1 MAIKVN
7 GTTVIND
14 SKQLQNVASLDS
26 TTIATIGANV
36 SSGFEDNNS
45 TFPSSAGTWAQYE
58 NNNRYSKNQV
68 GKVMTDAIPTG
79 LIVFE
84 KSFGSTDQMVYIK
97 GNLNAQSA
105 SSSGGHGGWCN
116 MWMDYGSSSWR
127 QIKGFI
133 YSMYDDPTA
142 SVAFDLGVQFVPA
155 NKKIY
160 VLAGVYP
167 SGRAGIYF
175 AANSISLDY
184 YTMPVT

>member
-36 SSGFEDNNS
+36 SSGFEDNTS
-45 TFPSSAGTWAQYE
+45 TFPSSAGTFAQYE
-58 NNNRYSKNQV
+58 NNNRYSQNNV
-68 GKVMTDAIPTG
+68 GKVMTDAPPSG
-79 LIVFE
+79 LIVCE
-84 KSFGSTDQMVYIK
+84 KSFGSTEQMIYMK
-97 GNLNAQSA
+97 GNIVAQA
-105 SSSGGHGGWCN
+105 GSSSGHGGFIN
-116 MWMDYGSSSWR
+116 IWMDYGSGSWR
-127 QIKGFI
+127 QLKGIVYNMFG
-133 YSMYDDPTA
+133 DPSGTY
-142 SVAFDLGVQFVPA
+142 AFDLGVQFIPA

>member
-36 SSGFEDNNS
+36 SSGFDDNNS
-45 TFPSSAGTWAQYE
+45 TFPSSAGTFAQYE
-58 NNNRYSKNQV
+58 NNNRYAQNSV
-68 GKVMTDAIPTG
+68 GKIMTDAIPTG

-84 KSFGSTDQMVYIK
+84 KSFGNTDQMVYMK
-97 GNLNAQSA
+97 GTLVAQSG
-105 SSSGGHGGWCN
+105 SSEGHGGFAN
-116 MWMDYGSSSWR
+116 MWMDHGSSSWR

-133 YSMYDDPTA
+133 YNSYGDPSGTK
-142 SVAFDLGVQFVPA
+142 VFDLGVQFVPA

-160 VLAGVYP
+160 VLAGTGV

>member
-14 SKQLQNVASLDS
+14 SRQMQNVASLDS
-26 TTIATIGANV
+26 TTIATIGANI
-36 SSGFEDNNS
+36 SSGFEENS
-45 TFPSSAGTWAQYE
+45 ATFPSSAGTFAQYE
-58 NNNRYSKNQV
+58 NNNRYSQNAV

-84 KSFGSTDQMVYIK
+84 KSFGSTDQMVYMK
-97 GNLNAQSA
+97 GTLVAQSG
-105 SSSGGHGGWCN
+105 SGGAGGFAN
-116 MWMDYGSSSWR
+116 MWMDHGSSSWR
-127 QIKGFI
+127 QLKGFV
-133 YSMYDDPTA
+133 YNMYGDPSGTY
-142 SVAFDLGVQFVPA
+142 AFDLGVVFVPA

-160 VLAGVYP
+160 VLAGTTT

>member
-14 SKQLQNVASLDS
+14 SNQLQNVSSLDS
-26 TTIATIGANV
+26 TTIATIGANI
-36 SSGFEDNNS
+36 SSGFTDNNS
-45 TFPSSAGTWAQYE
+45 TFPSSAGTYSQYE

-68 GKVMTDAIPTG
+68 GKVMTDAIPSG

-84 KSFGSTDQMVYIK
+84 KSFGNTDQMVYIK
-97 GNLNAQSA
+97 GNLTAQAGGA
-105 SSSGGHGGWCN
+105 SSQGGFCN

-133 YSMYDDPTA
+133 YAQYANPAAT
-142 SVAFDLGVQFVPA
+142 VAFDLGIVHVPA

-160 VLAGVYP
+160 VLAGAQH
-167 SGRAGIYF
+167 SGRSGIYF

-184 YTMPVT
+184 YTIPIT